1 MKKLVGL
8 ALVLGSVLAAAPPVA
23 QAKCFGFRDSDV
35 RVCVPGNDNAARRR
49 ASEVCEEVTGSS
61 CSVSGYSGEC
71 RRSGSTRCYDAAGTE
86 QRQIESD

>member
-1 MKKLVGL
+1 MKMLVGVT
-8 ALVLGSVLAAAPPVA
+8 LVLGSMFTVCAPIA

-49 ASEVCEEVTGSS
+49 ASEICEEVTGSS

-71 RRSGSTRCYDAAGTE
+71 RRSGSTRCYDASGAE
-86 QRQIESD
+86 QRQLESD

>member
-1 MKKLVGL
+1 MKKLVGI
-8 ALVLGSVLAAAPPVA
+8 ALVLGSILAVAPRVA
-23 QAKCFGFRDSDV
+23 EAKCFGFRDSDV

-61 CSVSGYSGEC
+61 CTVSGYSGEC
-71 RRSGSTRCYDAAGTE
+71 RRSSSARCYDAAGTE